1 MMRAAATG
9 PRIEDLDILE
19 VWTAAGGAP
28 LRGTRGRAFWRN
40 GDGYNI
46 AIDRANG
53 VWYDQCDHVGGGI
66 VALVEIAIGLDRRAA
81 LEWLAQNFG
90 ISSGKSY
97 TPAERREFARRRQA
111 ARAAAERLIER
122 RDEAFNQIREAKRK
136 KLEEYHRING
146 AAYEAEDIE
155 LLAKAE
161 DAWRELEALDAKGD
175 ALLTEKDAATLERML
190 SERRA
195 A

>member
-1 MMRAAATG
+1 MAATG
-9 PRIEDLDILE
+9 PRIEDLSILQ
-19 VWTAAGGAP
+19 VWTATGGAP
-28 LRGTRGRAFWRN
+28 LRGNRGRAFWRN

-46 AIDRANG
+46 AIDPTKG
-53 VWYDQCDHVGGGI
+53 TWFDHASGTGGGI
-66 VALVEIAIGLDRRAA
+66 LALVETAIGGDRRAA
-81 LEWLAQNFG
+81 LDWLAQNFG
-90 ISSGKSY
+90 IVSGNSY
-97 TPAERREFARRRQA
+97 TPAERAEFARRRQA
-111 ARAAAERLIER
+111 ARAVVERLIQR
-122 RDEAFNQIREAKRK
+122 RDETFNQIRDAKRR

-146 AAYEAEDIE
+146 AAYENEDIE

-161 DAWRELEALDAKGD
+161 KVYAELEALDAEGD

>member
-1 MMRAAATG
+1 MMRPAATG
-9 PRIEDLDILE
+9 PRIEDLDILQ

-28 LRGTRGRAFWRN
+28 LRGNYGRAFWRN
-40 GDGYNI
+40 GDGYNVRLYPDTGTWRDF
-46 AIDRANG
+46 ASAT
-53 VWYDQCDHVGGGI
+53 GGGI
-66 VALVEIAIGLDRRAA
+66 LALVELATGGDRRAA
-81 LEWLAQNFG
+81 LEWLAVNFG
-90 ISSGKSY
+90 IATGGTYS
-97 TPAERREFARRRQA
+97 PVERAEFARRRQA

-122 RDEAFNQIREAKRK
+122 RDEAFNQIREAKRQ
-136 KLEEYHRING
+136 KLEEFHRING

-161 DAWRELEALDAKGD
+161 DVWRELEALDAEGD
-175 ALLTEKDAATLERML
+175 ALLTATDAATLERLL

>member
-1 MMRAAATG
+1 MRPAATG
-9 PRIEDLDILE
+9 PRIEDLDILQ
-19 VWTAAGGAP
+19 VWTAAGGDP
-28 LRGTRGRAFWRN
+28 LRGNRGRAFWRN
-40 GDGYNI
+40 GDGFNI
-46 AIDRANG
+46 AIDQTKG
-53 VWYDQCDHVGGGI
+53 TWFDHTSGTGGGI
-66 VALVEIAIGLDRRAA
+66 LALVEIAIGLDRRAA
-81 LEWLAQNFG
+81 LDWLAQNFG

-111 ARAAAERLIER
+111 ARAVAERLIQR

-146 AAYEAEDIE
+146 AAYENEDIE

-161 DAWRELEALDAKGD
+161 EVYAELQALDAEGD
-175 ALLTEKDAATLERML
+175 ALLTEKDAAKLELML

>member
-1 MMRAAATG
+1 MRPAATG
-9 PRIEDLDILE
+9 PRIEDLDILQ
-19 VWTAAGGAP
+19 VWMAAGGAP
-28 LRGTRGRAFWRN
+28 LRGTRGRAFWRD
-40 GDGYNI
+40 GDGYNVQLYP
-46 AIDRANG
+46 DTGTWR
-53 VWYDQCDHVGGGI
+53 DFTTSTGGGI
-66 VALVEIAIGLDRRAA
+66 LALVEIAIGGDRRAA
-81 LEWLAQNFG
+81 LEWLGYNFG
-90 ISSGKSY
+90 IATGGSY
-97 TPAERREFARRRQA
+97 SPAERAEFARRRQA

-146 AAYEAEDIE
+146 EAYQTEDIE

-161 DAWRELEALDAKGD
+161 DVWAELEALDDQGD
-175 ALLTEKDAATLERML
+175 KLLTETDAAKLERML

>member
-1 MMRAAATG
+1 MIATG
-9 PRIEDLDILE
+9 PRIEDLDILQ

-28 LRGTRGRAFWRN
+28 LRGNRGRAFWRN
-40 GDGYNI
+40 GDGYNVQLYP
-46 AIDRANG
+46 DTGTWR
-53 VWYDQCDHVGGGI
+53 DFTTSTGGGI
-66 VALVEIAIGLDRRAA
+66 LALVEIAIGGGRRAA

-90 ISSGKSY
+90 IATGGTYSL
-97 TPAERREFARRRQA
+97 AERAEFARRRQA

-122 RDEAFNQIREAKRK
+122 RDEAFNLIREAKRK
-136 KLEEYHRING
+136 KLEEFHRING
-146 AAYEAEDIE
+146 AAYDTEDIE

-161 DAWRELEALDAKGD
+161 EIYAELEALDAEGD
-175 ALLTEKDAATLERML
+175 ALLTATDATTLERIL

>member
-1 MMRAAATG
+1 MRPAATG

-46 AIDRANG
+46 AIDSMKG
-53 VWYDQCDHVGGGI
+53 TWFDHASGTGGGI
-66 VALVEIAIGLDRRAA
+66 VALVEIAIGGGRRTA

-97 TPAERREFARRRQA
+97 TPAERAAFARRRQS
-111 ARAAAERLIER
+111 ARAVAERLIQR

-146 AAYEAEDIE
+146 AAYETEDIE
-155 LLAKAE
+155 LLAKSEEVYA
-161 DAWRELEALDAKGD
+161 ELEALDAEGD
-175 ALLTEKDAATLERML
+175 ALLTETDAVTLERLL

>member
-1 MMRAAATG
+1 MRPAATG
-9 PRIEDLDILE
+9 PRIEDLDILQ

-28 LRGTRGRAFWRN
+28 LRGTRGRAFWRD

-46 AIDRANG
+46 AIDATKG
-53 VWYDQCDHVGGGI
+53 TWYDHASATGGGI
-66 VALVEIAIGLDRRAA
+66 LALVEIAIGGDRRTA

-90 ISSGKSY
+90 IATGGSY
-97 TPAERREFARRRQA
+97 SPAERREFARRRA
-111 ARAAAERLIER
+111 AAVAAAERLIER

-146 AAYEAEDIE
+146 EAYDTEDIE

-161 DAWRELEALDAKGD
+161 EVWAELEALDDQGD
-175 ALLTEKDAATLERML
+175 KLLTETDAAKLERML

>member
-1 MMRAAATG
+1 MRPAATG
-9 PRIEDLDILE
+9 PRIEDLDILQ
-19 VWTAAGGAP
+19 VWTAAGGDP
-28 LRGTRGRAFWRN
+28 LRGNRGRAFRRN
-40 GDGYNI
+40 GDGFNI
-46 AIDRANG
+46 AIDQTKG
-53 VWYDQCDHVGGGI
+53 TWFDHTSGTGGGI
-66 VALVEIAIGLDRRAA
+66 LALVEIAIGLDRRAA
-81 LEWLAQNFG
+81 LDWLAQNFG

-111 ARAAAERLIER
+111 ARAVAERLIQR

-146 AAYEAEDIE
+146 AAYENEDIE

-161 DAWRELEALDAKGD
+161 EVYAELQALDAEGD
-175 ALLTEKDAATLERML
+175 ALLTEKDAAKLELML

>member
-1 MMRAAATG
+1 MRPAATG
-9 PRIEDLDILE
+9 PQIADLDILQ

-28 LRGTRGRAFWRN
+28 LRGNYGRAFWRN
-40 GDGYNI
+40 GDGYNVRLYP
-46 AIDRANG
+46 DTGTWR
-53 VWYDQCDHVGGGI
+53 DFTTSTGGGI
-66 VALVEIAIGLDRRAA
+66 LKLVELAIGGGKREA

-90 ISSGKSY
+90 IATGGSY
-97 TPAERREFARRRQA
+97 SPAERMEFARRRQA
-111 ARAAAERLIER
+111 ARAVAEQLIQR
-122 RDEAFNQIREAKRK
+122 RNEAFNQIREAKRR

-146 AAYEAEDIE
+146 AAYENEDIE

-161 DAWRELEALDAKGD
+161 EVYAELEALDAEGD
-175 ALLTEKDAATLERML
+175 ALLTEKDAATLERLL